1 MFVETE
7 KMELLPIRKTQRVLV
22 RVPLSVSGKMKDE
35 VPFEEESFTI
45 SVNAAGG
52 LLQLRKLVSK
62 GQRLRLFQAKSRQQE
77 FCVVTHVEPIEDGL
91 TSVRVHFLE
100 PHPEFW
106 HITFPPDDWT
116 PRHPDS
122 KFNRRSQLQNSDV
135 RECVGVGNCS

>member
-22 RVPLSVSGKMKDE
+22 RVPLSVSGKMNDE
-35 VPFEEESFTI
+35 MPFEEESFTI

-62 GQRLRLFQAKSRQQE
+62 GQRL
-77 FCVVTHVEPIEDGL
+77 
-91 TSVRVHFLE
+91 
-100 PHPEFW
+100 HPEFW

-116 PRHPDS
+116 PRHADS

-135 RECVGVGNCS
+135 RECVGVGNC

>member
-1 MFVETE
+1 MSKGASNMFVETE

-22 RVPLSVSGKMKDE
+22 RVPLSVSGKINDE

-62 GQRLRLFQAKSRQQE
+62 GQRLRLFQEKSRHQ
-77 FCVVTHVEPIEDGL
+77 
-91 TSVRVHFLE
+91 
-100 PHPEFW
+100 EFW

-122 KFNRRSQLQNSDV
+122 KFNRRSQLQTSEA
-135 RECVGVGNCS
+135 RECVGVGNC

>member
-7 KMELLPIRKTQRVLV
+7 KMELLPIRKPQRVLV
-22 RVPLSVSGKMKDE
+22 RVPLSVSGKM
-35 VPFEEESFTI
+35 
-45 SVNAAGG
+45 
-52 LLQLRKLVSK
+52 VSK

-116 PRHPDS
+116 PRHADS

-135 RECVGVGNCS
+135 RECVGVGNC